1 MEKIKGLIDK
11 DIRDILLSDDYLNT
25 LKKIG
30 FSNEFVF
37 NEQIRKQK
45 ECIEYLIER
54 IEELKKIITGINK
67 KSIDPSS
74 LIKEFKNNLN

>member
-11 DIRDILLSDDYLNT
+11 DISAILLSDDYVNT

>member
-1 MEKIKGLIDK
+1 MEKTKGLIDK
-11 DIRDILLSDDYLNT
+11 DIRGILLSDDYVNT

-30 FSNEFVF
+30 FSKEFVF

-67 KSIDPSS
+67 KNSDLSS